1 MDMGNA
7 CFHSMPGLNNDEPA
21 EFFRILR
28 VAYVRPIGD
37 ILAVDIPVIYPF
49 TYESFMPELI
59 RHKEYQPHQQQ
70 QPTATATVTAANA
83 MTSSTVTSLT
93 AAVNGGSKERMER
106 MKETFA
112 KVIAF
117 LRNSGK
123 CLPVINE
130 LINVERSSFETFA
143 DS

>member
-28 VAYVRPIGD
+28 VAYIRPIGD

-59 RHKEYQPHQQQ
+59 RHKEYQPQQQ
-70 QPTATATVTAANA
+70 QPTTTMAVAAANA

-93 AAVNGGSKERMER
+93 ATVNGGNKERMER

-117 LRNSGK
+117 LRNSGN
-123 CLPVINE
+123 CLPVINCATE
-130 LINVERSSFETFA
+130 LFMR
-143 DS
+143 